1 MDPNNNL
8 DHMNKE
14 EFAELLKNDTVFDE
28 VANKVFNLHN
38 ERNKKLNLEYPLMVR
53 LETNVQQV
61 KQVLNG
67 IDQLSFV
74 ALRDLKLTPSQ
85 LYSQK
90 LQRSARIKYAV
101 VDDIRE
107 ILGNENLNRS
117 RFCGIINRLV
127 NQKAG

>member
-38 ERNKKLNLEYPLMVR
+38 ERNKKLNREYPLMVR

-67 IDQLSFV
+67 ID
-74 ALRDLKLTPSQ
+74 
-85 LYSQK
+85 
-90 LQRSARIKYAV
+90 
-101 VDDIRE
+101 
-107 ILGNENLNRS
+107 
-117 RFCGIINRLV
+117 
-127 NQKAG
+127 